1 MMKRISYLLASA
13 AVLLTACQQKLEF
26 LHDLTLSNTTVNMPA
41 EESWHVVA
49 VYSNAD
55 WTAFF
60 SEPVEW
66 ASLDTLKGEEGI
78 GRIRLDCVEN
88 PGLKR
93 SVNVIVQSGTLT
105 DTLKVN
111 QYSAVNTPKFAFSK
125 SSVEL
130 SAEAARVSV
139 KFSTNLGNDV
149 ERSTV
154 SVTDAQGNVV
164 DWVSSVSVMPESVVF
179 SVKKTIENRQ
189 ATLLLT
195 LSDCDG
201 KTYTTSLTIIQ
212 NIK

>member
-1 MMKRISYLLASA
+1 M
-13 AVLLTACQQKLEF
+13 TACQQKIEF
-26 LHDLTLSNTTVNMPA
+26 LHDLTLSNTTVHMPA

-49 VYSNAD
+49 VYSNDD

-66 ASLDTLKGEEGI
+66 ASLDAVKGEEGI
-78 GRIRLDCVEN
+78 GRIRVDCAEN

-93 SVNVIVQSGTLT
+93 TVDVIVQSGTMV

-111 QYSAVNTPKFAFSK
+111 QYSAVNTPKFAFAK
-125 SSVEL
+125 SIVEL
-130 SAEAARVSV
+130 TAEAARVSV
-139 KFSTNLGNDV
+139 KFSTNLGKDV
-149 ERSTV
+149 ERSVV
-154 SVTDAQGNVV
+154 SITDAQGNAV
-164 DWVSSVSVMPESVVF
+164 DWVSSVSVMPEAVVF

-195 LSDCDG
+195 LSDCEG

-212 NIK
+212 NIQ

>member
-1 MMKRISYLLASA
+1 MMKRISYILTSA

-49 VYSNAD
+49 VYSNED

-66 ASLDTLKGEEGI
+66 ASLDAVKGEEGI
-78 GRIRLDCVEN
+78 GRIRLDCAEN

-93 SVNVIVQSGTLT
+93 SVKVIVQSGNLT
-105 DTLKVN
+105 DTLKLN
-111 QYSAVNTPKFAFSK
+111 QYSSVNIPKFAFSK

-130 SAEAARVSV
+130 SAEAARISV
-139 KFSTNLGNDV
+139 KLSTNLGEDV
-149 ERSTV
+149 ERSVV
-154 SVTDAQGNVV
+154 SVSDAQGNLV
-164 DWVSSVSVMPESVVF
+164 DWVSSVSVTPEAVVF

-189 ATLLLT
+189 AKLQLT

-212 NIK
+212 NI